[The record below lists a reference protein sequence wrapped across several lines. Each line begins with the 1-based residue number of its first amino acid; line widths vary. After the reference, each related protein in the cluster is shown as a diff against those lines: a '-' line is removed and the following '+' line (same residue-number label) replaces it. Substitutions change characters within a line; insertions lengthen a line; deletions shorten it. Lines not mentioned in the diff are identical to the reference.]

1 MQRVESDKRKS
12 NYFSMG
18 EEAAICP
25 LISSTGTILIDLI
38 AFITLI
44 AGPNIRLVFS
54 HLNVKDVY
62 LLIKKIQMLDA
73 LH

>member
-1 MQRVESDKRKS
+1 MSP
-12 NYFSMG
+12 
-18 EEAAICP
+18 I
-25 LISSTGTILIDLI
+25 ISSTGTILIDLI

-54 HLNVKDVY
+54 PLNAKDVY
-62 LLIKKIQMLDA
+62 MLIKKIQMLDA